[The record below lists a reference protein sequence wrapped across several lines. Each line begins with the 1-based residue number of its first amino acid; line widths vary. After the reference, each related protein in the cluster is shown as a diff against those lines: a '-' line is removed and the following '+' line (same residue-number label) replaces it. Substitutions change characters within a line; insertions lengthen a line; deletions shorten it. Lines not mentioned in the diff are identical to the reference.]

1 MMFVSDE
8 QYEIALKNGIKK
20 STVYARVY
28 QYGWDIEKAITRKP
42 MTKSECSRKYPDFV
56 YELLKKNNIDNNVF
70 HERICIGWNVLDACS
85 IPPNKKKEYRAKNAI
100 ITNKK
105 FLTVGIN
112 DIKEQLFQPIK
123 NIEYSNKP
131 SGGLWSSPYN
141 EDSEYK
147 SDWLRFCIQEDFS
160 TDKINHGVLF
170 TLKKD
175 SRICVINSMEDLEKI
190 YQLYKGNGIEESL
203 FLQKTLNFEKL
214 ASDYDA
220 IYLTDEGQWETRF
233 PRDGMLGKGIN
244 LYGWDVETLLVLNFY
259 CIKKWEHIDLE

>member
-28 QYGWDIEKAITRKP
+28 KYGWDIQKAITTKT
-42 MTKSECSRKYPDFV
+42 MSKSECSKKYPDFV
-56 YELLKKNNIDNNVF
+56 YESLKKNNIKRTTF
-70 HERICIGWNVLDACS
+70 GERIHNGWNVLDACS

-112 DIKEQLFQPIK
+112 NIKQQLFEPIK
-123 NIEYSNKP
+123 NTEYSNKP

-141 EDSEYK
+141 EDGEYK
-147 SDWLRFCIQEDFS
+147 SDWLRFCIESDFN
-160 TDKINHGVLF
+160 THKINHGVLF
-170 TLKKD
+170 TLHKD
-175 SRICVINSMEDLEKI
+175 SRICIINSMEDLEKI
-190 YQLYKGNGIEESL
+190 YELYKGNGIEGYS
-203 FLQKTLNFEKL
+203 FYQKTLDFEKL

-220 IYLTDEGQWETRF
+220 IYLTDEGQWKTRF
-233 PRDGMLGKGIN
+233 PRDSMLGKSIN